1 MSFFKLKIFSTNDI
15 WNGDYN
21 YAIKWSKFN
30 NNHFKRTIAYY
41 EYLWQWRSA
50 FPEILQN
57 IIKYTGVNVHI
68 KFVRNESDLSWGLSI
83 IIWKKIERK
92 NQPEVF
98 FFDQCQRIDCVWF
111 FRVFRPNIDFE
122 SLTSYIEIKI
132 VQSSALLSPMSLI
145 LLRYWWVFI
154 CVHFCFY
161 FIWPLIKRFLPNS
174 NCISMPLLCSG
185 PYFFFL
191 KRNRKSG
198 KSVFIMLVYAFTLN
212 CILNSFDEAFL
223 EAELALNTWVLP
235 PFCI

>member
-1 MSFFKLKIFSTNDI
+1 MFTSNSLEMKAISAMVYQSLIEKKLN
-15 WNGDYN
+15 
-21 YAIKWSKFN
+21 
-30 NNHFKRTIAYY
+30 
-41 EYLWQWRSA
+41 
-50 FPEILQN
+50 
-57 IIKYTGVNVHI
+57 
-68 KFVRNESDLSWGLSI
+68 
-83 IIWKKIERK
+83 KKI
-92 NQPEVF
+92 NQKF
-98 FFDQCQRIDCVWF
+98 CFDQCQRIDCVWF

-145 LLRYWWVFI
+145 LVRYRWVFV
-154 CVHFCFY
+154 CVHFCFH

-185 PYFFFL
+185 PYFLFFL

-198 KSVFIMLVYAFTLN
+198 KIVFIMLVYAFTLN